1 MTGDEFE
8 NVFDDLLNGD
18 EELKAFCQVLQE
30 QVPQAFI
37 QLHGDNGVVLPEVA
51 AQPCSAEGVA
61 ELLAKTRAAGGRP
74 VAAQGQAGEWCYGL
88 RVDKISAVLLFSLP
102 GRSDNLLVEPHGRQ
116 LLQGVIDYALLQ
128 QEQQLLKIEN
138 EQIFRQIA
146 VLKQKHTAL
155 IEDNFRQ
162 YRLIQD
168 KEKEYARTLE
178 SEIARQTAELRNT
191 NARLEEASRLQSE
204 FLANMSHE
212 LRTPMNAIIGF
223 SDLLLE
229 LKLDK
234 ESREYAQ
241 TIKNA
246 GMNLLVL
253 INDILDLA
261 KIEAGRIELEHAPF
275 DLRETVDNVA
285 SLFRIPAREKKLSFM
300 VEIAPQLPALLYGDN
315 NRLRQILIN
324 LVGNAMKF
332 TAAGEVAIV
341 IGLQSLASEQAQVV
355 FSVRDSGIGIPP
367 ERQQAIFDK
376 FTQADGSTTRKYGG
390 TGLGLAICHQLVQLM
405 GGSIAV
411 KSVEGEGSSFFFTL
425 PLKVARPDA
434 VVAPRPEPEGR
445 AEGNMQAEAASVRS
459 ALRVLLVEDNPVN
472 QRLASIIIKKQG
484 CELAVA
490 GDGIEALA
498 QLEKHVFDL
507 VLMDVQMPNMDG
519 LEATRRIRKIE
530 ASSGARAQYAGL
542 RNRTKP
548 LSIIGLTA
556 HARKEDEQSCYG
568 AGMNGFLTKPIIR
581 ARLEAVLA
589 EEAEACNLGRPQ
601 GPAA

>member
-1 MTGDEFE
+1 MTGVDFE
-8 NVFDDLLNGD
+8 NVFDDLLDGD
-18 EELKAFCQVLQE
+18 EELQAFYQVLRDQL
-30 QVPQAFI
+30 PQAFI
-37 QLHGDNGVVLPEVA
+37 QLHGDNGVVLPVA
-51 AQPCSAEGVA
+51 DERPCSAEGVA
-61 ELLAKTRAAGGRP
+61 HLLSKTSAAGGEP
-74 VAAQGQAGEWCYGL
+74 VAVRSQDGEWCYAL
-88 RVDKISAVLLFSLP
+88 RVDKIGAVLLLSLP
-102 GRSDNLLVEPHGRQ
+102 GRAEDLLAEPHGRQ
-116 LLQGVIDYALLQ
+116 LLRGVIDYALLQ
-128 QEQQLLKIEN
+128 QEQQLLLIEN
-138 EQIFRQIA
+138 QQIYRQIG

-229 LKLDK
+229 MELDT
-234 ESREYAQ
+234 EPREYAQ
-241 TIKNA
+241 TIRNA

-261 KIEAGRIELEHAPF
+261 KIEAGRIELDNAPF
-275 DLRETVDNVA
+275 DLREMVDDVA
-285 SLFRIPAREKKLSFM
+285 NLFRIPAKEKALAFT
-300 VEIAPQLPALLYGDN
+300 VEIATELPPLLIGDV

-332 TAAGEVAIV
+332 TAKGEVAIIV
-341 IGLQSLASEQAQVV
+341 GLQSSSLGQPQVV
-355 FSVRDSGIGIPP
+355 FTVRDSGIGIPP

-405 GGSIAV
+405 GGSIEV
-411 KSVEGEGSSFFFTL
+411 KSVEGTGSSFFFAL
-425 PLKVARPDA
+425 PLKVAKTDVVVASRPDQT
-434 VVAPRPEPEGR
+434 VGKDFTVAGPDTGR
-445 AEGNMQAEAASVRS
+445 TS
-459 ALRVLLVEDNPVN
+459 LRVLLVEDNPVN

-484 CELAVA
+484 CDLAVA

-498 QLEKHVFDL
+498 QLEKQVFDL

-530 ASSGARAQYAGL
+530 ASPGERAQYAGL
-542 RNRTKP
+542 RNRVRP

-556 HARKEDEQSCYG
+556 HARKEDEQTCYG
-568 AGMNGFLTKPIIR
+568 AGMTGFLSKPIIR
-581 ARLEAVLA
+581 ARLEAMLA
-589 EEAEACNLGRPQ
+589 EEAEACGH
-601 GPAA
+601 GPAR